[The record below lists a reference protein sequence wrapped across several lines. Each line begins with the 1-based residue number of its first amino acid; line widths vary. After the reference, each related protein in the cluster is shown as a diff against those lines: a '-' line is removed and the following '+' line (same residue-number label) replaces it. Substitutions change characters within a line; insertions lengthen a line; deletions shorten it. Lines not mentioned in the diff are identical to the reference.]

1 MSLVYCPECGHE
13 ISQNAVACPN
23 CGLPIQ
29 APDVVVENN
38 PVVPPP
44 AVVRTRKEGIPPWA
58 IALMGALGV
67 LLLVVLFF
75 LIRGNSSDSNVN
87 VAMNAN
93 ARRQAELN
101 RSVATTN
108 VPSTET
114 QSVTVPGSQV
124 PVTAGESAMPPST
137 TTIPGSATT
146 GVTAPPPDKGT
157 VTIRAKLMT
166 KRGDQQPAKS
176 AKFYLLDKDLDTIL
190 NEAKVRPIEGNSLE
204 GSIGLAAVYP
214 DRYGDFQRAAMRAIA
229 AHAKYSGT
237 TDGSG
242 AAKIGSIA
250 PKEYYLFAIVRV
262 GTGFALWN
270 SPVSVI
276 PGDNMMDLSPQS
288 ITDIS
293 MDTGE

>member
-29 APDVVVENN
+29 DPAVVVENN

-44 AVVRTRKEGIPPWA
+44 AVIRTRKEGIPPWA

-75 LIRGNSSDSNVN
+75 LIRGNSNDSNVN

-124 PVTAGESAMPPST
+124 PVTASDPTMTST
-137 TTIPGSATT
+137 TTVPGTTTT

-176 AKFYLLDKDLDTIL
+176 AKFYLLDKDLNTIL
-190 NEAKVRPIEGNSLE
+190 SEARVTPIEGNSLE

-214 DRYGDFQRAAMRAIA
+214 DRYGEFQRAAMRAIA

-276 PGDNMMDLSPQS
+276 AGDNMMDLSPQS

-293 MDTGE
+293 TDTGE